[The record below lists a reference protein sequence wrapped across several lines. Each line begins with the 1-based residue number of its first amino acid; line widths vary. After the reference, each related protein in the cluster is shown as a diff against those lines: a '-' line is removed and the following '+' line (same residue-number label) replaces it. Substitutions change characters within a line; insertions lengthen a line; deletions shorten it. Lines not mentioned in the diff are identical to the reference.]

1 MEWQISFSFFSIF
14 FFFLSCAQSH
24 DLFKSAMDINNTFQH
39 HAMTSQLHITSSN
52 HNQCILFIYSLLF
65 YTNSLI
71 RHRMANNNNNSNKQP
86 PQ

>member
-1 MEWQISFSFFSIF
+1 MADFFFFFSIF

-52 HNQCILFIYSLLF
+52 HNQGISIYLFPSVLY
-65 YTNSLI
+65 
-71 RHRMANNNNNSNKQP
+71 
-86 PQ
+86 